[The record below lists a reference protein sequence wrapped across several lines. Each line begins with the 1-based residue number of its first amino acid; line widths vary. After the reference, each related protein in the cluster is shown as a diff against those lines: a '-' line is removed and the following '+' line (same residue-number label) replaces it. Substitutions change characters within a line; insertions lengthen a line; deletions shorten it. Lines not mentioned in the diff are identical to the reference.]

1 MLVSLDTSHTH
12 LNESSQAVARA
23 LRRALSDELIAG
35 LDRVLQFDG
44 WHRWKPTSLA
54 HPTTP
59 TRPTFTFTTDTA
71 ELKQLLT
78 RIAQGGIGD
87 PVIGALAAHLSTH
100 RIDLGLSRDN
110 LAHPG
115 SQWAHL
121 MQFSTATATAAS
133 SYLVATLINNDLSD
147 SLGQSLAHTA
157 LVDINH
163 AHHLASIAPHLDD
176 HALESVTMALSA
188 PIGHHRVPGVD
199 PVAERISLHAIL
211 EQCANRPRVARVI
224 IDDTDRLSRLVT
236 NPQLSPEVIESL
248 GHSAITLTGAAPL
261 LQRLVTI
268 HAEHGELTTGG
279 VRIAT
284 SALIYDLDSLAR
296 TIDLPMVR
304 GQVPAG
310 AIDIGTRDQVEAL
323 LADII
328 NDRPSQAALG
338 VALNAL
344 RHTRIETAIDNI
356 TLQPHLDFTST
367 LAGQLADV
375 SDLSTT
381 IDRSA
386 HSAHEAELMRRSEV
400 FGHINLGVSIAG
412 IAATV
417 AAPVIGSAAS
427 ITISGSR
434 RLAYLVETVTAD
446 NTPPERI
453 TELVNMTTMM
463 SVLGHLANTPTVHQ
477 ELHLVTVEPEL
488 WNEISRHVETF
499 SAATTTVEK
508 AGSYGDVMQ
517 LSGQS
522 VELTSFINR
531 LNVLI
536 GG

>member
-1 MLVSLDTSHTH
+1 MLVSLNTSHTY
-12 LNESSQAVARA
+12 LNESSQAVVRA
-23 LRRALSDELIAG
+23 LHRTISDELIAG

-44 WHRWKPTSLA
+44 WHRWETTPLA
-54 HPTTP
+54 HTTMSA
-59 TRPTFTFTTDTA
+59 RPTFTFTTDTG

-110 LAHPG
+110 LVHPG

-121 MQFSTATATAAS
+121 MQFSTTTATAVS
-133 SYLVATLINNDLSD
+133 SYLVATLINNDRSD
-147 SLGQSLAHTA
+147 SLARSLAHTA
-157 LVDINH
+157 LVDFDH
-163 AHHLASIAPHLDD
+163 AHNLASIAPHLND
-176 HALESVTMALSA
+176 HALESVMTALTA
-188 PIGHHRVPGVD
+188 PIEHDHTPGVD
-199 PVAERISLHAIL
+199 PVAERISLHAVL
-211 EQCANRPRVARVI
+211 EQCTDRPKVARVI

-236 NPQLSPEVIESL
+236 NPQLSPDAIESL
-248 GHSAITLTGAAPL
+248 GRSAITLTGTAPL

-268 HAEHGELTTGG
+268 HAEHGQLTTGG
-279 VRIAT
+279 IRVAT
-284 SALIYDLDSLAR
+284 SAFIDDLDSLAR

-304 GQVPAG
+304 GQGPFG
-310 AIDIGTRDQVEAL
+310 AIDIGSRDQVEAL

-344 RHTRIETAIDNI
+344 RHTRIETAIDEI
-356 TLQPHLDFTST
+356 TRQPHLDFTSI

-375 SDLSTT
+375 GDLSNT

-386 HSAHEAELMRRSEV
+386 HSAHESELMRRSEV
-400 FGHINLGVSIAG
+400 FGNINLGVSIAG

-434 RLAYLVETVTAD
+434 QLAYLVETVTAD

-463 SVLGHLANTPTVHQ
+463 SVLGYLANMPTVHQ
-477 ELHLVTVEPEL
+477 ELHLATVEPEL
-488 WNEISRHVETF
+488 WNEISHHVATF

-508 AGSYGDVMQ
+508 ARSFGDVMQ

-522 VELTSFINR
+522 VELTSLINR

-536 GG
+536 DG